1 MGVGISLDHQVDME
15 YGFLGNSGLRVSR
28 LGFGCCP
35 MGKYGWGAVDER
47 ALEEAVHTAVDKGVT
62 LFDTADIYGLGE
74 SERALGR
81 YLQGHRNDVVVATKG
96 GVRIENG
103 VTYYDNSAAWI
114 EKALE
119 GSLQRLGMDY
129 IDLYQI
135 HYLDGKTTFMN
146 VVEVLERQREKGKI
160 RFYGLS
166 NVGMDLFKSVQVD
179 TRFLVSFQAEYS
191 LANRKNE
198 GAIRRIASDKGLSF
212 ISWGSL
218 GQGVLTGKYTKETRF
233 PENDRRSRPVYKN
246 FHGKIF
252 EKNMRIVQAMNEISS
267 RIGKSD
273 VQIAIRWILD
283 HLHCSFVLT
292 GIKTLPQFLENVGAF
307 GWTLSP
313 EDLKILD
320 GMTK

>member
-1 MGVGISLDHQVDME
+1 ME
-15 YGFLGNSGLRVSR
+15 YGYLGNSDLRVSR

-35 MGKYGWGAVDER
+35 MGKYGWGTVDER
-47 ALEEAVHTAVDKGVT
+47 ALEKAVHTAVDKGVN
-62 LFDTADIYGLGE
+62 LFDTADVYGLGE

-81 YLQGHRNDVVVATKG
+81 YLKGRRKNVVVATKG

-103 VTYYDNSAAWI
+103 VTYFDNSPVWI

-119 GSLQRLGMDY
+119 GSLRRLMLDC

-135 HYLDGKTTFMN
+135 HYLDGKTPFIK
-146 VVEVLERQREKGKI
+146 VVEVLERQRELGKI

-166 NVGMDLFKSVQVD
+166 NVGIDAIDSIGVD
-179 TRFLVSFQAEYS
+179 NRMLVSFQAEYS

-198 GAIRRIASDKGLSF
+198 EAIRCIASEKGLSF

-218 GQGVLTGKYTKETRF
+218 GQGVLTGKYTKETKF
-233 PENDRRSRPVYKN
+233 QENDRRSRPVYKN
-246 FHGKIF
+246 FHG
-252 EKNMRIVQAMNEISS
+252 EKLAKNIRIVQMMNEISS
-267 RIGKSD
+267 RIGKSN

-283 HLHCSFVLT
+283 HLHYSFVLT
-292 GIKTLPQFLENVGAF
+292 GIKNPLQFLENAGAF
-307 GWTLSP
+307 GWSLSA

-320 GMTK
+320 EISK